1 MYYRCI
7 RIQHKPINIQ
17 VRDPI
22 QKEQKDLSVLWSGAP
37 DCPVCHRTVSGAP
50 RPYRVQPVTLG
61 KTQTRSAIIH
71 RTVRCASEQQLS
83 SAQRSTL
90 TDEQCSTVPQQKS
103 EQQVRGAPD
112 CSMPQEDKAPNGR
125 LGSRP

>member
-50 RPYRVQPVTLG
+50 GPYRVQPVTLG

-71 RTVRCASEQQLS
+71 QTVRCASEQKLS
-83 SAQRSTL
+83 STMVDS
-90 TDEQCSTVPQQKS
+90 D
-103 EQQVRGAPD
+103 G
-112 CSMPQEDKAPNGR
+112 
-125 LGSRP
+125 